1 MMQKAWK
8 KYLQIIGLLLFLIAL
23 IACINDRIPNV
34 NINETEVPL
43 VSGEDVVSVK
53 DFGAYGD
60 GIHDDAAAIQKA
72 LNSGYHKIYFPSGE
86 YKCNSFIVMKTP
98 NVKVT
103 GKKSVIFTDNDYSG
117 KYHEWFFSIVADDI
131 EIENMKFESRETIK
145 PKFKT
150 QVGVMYAD
158 RVSFKKC
165 EFNIPESVLS
175 DAEDRKVEYTNLDI
189 YTDWHDILVEEC
201 VFHDLADALAGGC
214 VEIRDI
220 KGYRC
225 SGMTFQKNVLYQNG
239 RDEILGVFSNISQ
252 KSKTNMLE
260 NVVIDE
266 NKFYQEVGDN
276 YTRHVGLSLGYDG
289 NKGADNVTFSNNYY
303 SGYADYEF
311 LKLGG
316 SKDVV
321 VENNTL
327 IVNLEDTNAPLYLFR
342 AQTKDQSIYVKNNSI
357 DVKKNSLGD
366 FAGIGRG
373 YVYYLNND
381 IVCDVNCSDYV
392 FSYLSYVN
400 NNKVTV
406 SGKLK
411 KKFFSPEVISKEE
424 NEICLNDRK
433 MK

>member
-1 MMQKAWK
+1 
-8 KYLQIIGLLLFLIAL
+8 
-23 IACINDRIPNV
+23 
-34 NINETEVPL
+34 
-43 VSGEDVVSVK
+43 
-53 DFGAYGD
+53 
-60 GIHDDAAAIQKA
+60 
-72 LNSGYHKIYFPSGE
+72 
-86 YKCNSFIVMKTP
+86 
-98 NVKVT
+98 
-103 GKKSVIFTDNDYSG
+103 
-117 KYHEWFFSIVADDI
+117 
-131 EIENMKFESRETIK
+131 
-145 PKFKT
+145 
-150 QVGVMYAD
+150 
-158 RVSFKKC
+158 
-165 EFNIPESVLS
+165 
-175 DAEDRKVEYTNLDI
+175 
-189 YTDWHDILVEEC
+189 
-201 VFHDLADALAGGC
+201 
-214 VEIRDI
+214 
-220 KGYRC
+220 
-225 SGMTFQKNVLYQNG
+225 
-239 RDEILGVFSNISQ
+239 
-252 KSKTNMLE
+252 MLE

-357 DVKKNSLGD
+357 DVKNNSLGD

-424 NEICLNDRK
+424 NEICLNDGK